1 MQKAAE
7 EFLNRAGMLYE
18 ENRVKWRSMLKKK
31 GLKFSDDIYGD
42 SIIKTY
48 DAIMKREVDGT
59 DYMGYWYRTFLN
71 NSKRDLDYSYHKR
84 DEDVD
89 VFELL
94 KDKEYVEY
102 KDNSLIIR
110 DLVCTLSDKDTI
122 LLRMHYE
129 LEIPYEVIE
138 GMTGVKD
145 VRRYIKRLLEKVNND
160 EEKRRNVKSDSE

>member
-18 ENRVKWRSMLKKK
+18 ENRVKWRSMLKKQ
-31 GLKFSDDIYGD
+31 GLQFNDDIYGD

-102 KDNSLIIR
+102 KDNSLIIK
-110 DLVCTLSDKDTI
+110 DLVCTLSDKDSI

-138 GMTGVKD
+138 EMTGVKD
-145 VRRYIKRLLEKVNND
+145 VRRYIKRILERV
-160 EEKRRNVKSDSE
+160 NVKSDSE

>member
-18 ENRVKWRSMLKKK
+18 ENRVKWRSMLKKQ
-31 GLKFSDDIYGD
+31 GLQFSDDIYND
-42 SIIKTY
+42 SIVKTY
-48 DAIMKREVDGT
+48 DSILKKEVDS

-71 NSKRDLDYSYHKR
+71 NSRRDTKYAYHNR
-84 DEDVD
+84 DEDTD

-94 KDKEYVEY
+94 KDREYVEY
-102 KDNSLIIR
+102 KDNSLLIK
-110 DLVCTLSDKDTI
+110 DLVCTLSDKDSI

-138 GMTGVKD
+138 EMTGVKV
-145 VRRYIKRLLEKVNND
+145 VRRYIKRILERVNVR
-160 EEKRRNVKSDSE
+160 KDSE